1 MFPPSPFT
9 HEETLPTKLPELRG
23 IGAVRHL
30 KDKNTVTQK
39 LKITIGEKLKA
50 NNQTTEI
57 EPFSINLYTMS
68 NFKGFI
74 VS

>member
-30 KDKNTVTQK
+30 KDKNTVTRK

-50 NNQTTEI
+50 N
-57 EPFSINLYTMS
+57 Y
-68 NFKGFI
+68 
-74 VS
+74 